1 MIKNS
6 GLYDTIMVI
15 ITNSKGYSEVI
26 PITKIKL
33 LKVYSYCQLNKL
45 LKFNR
50 LSIQREPI
58 FIIVN
63 HRLMLIKRRI

>member
-26 PITKIKL
+26 PI
-33 LKVYSYCQLNKL
+33 
-45 LKFNR
+45 NR

-58 FIIVN
+58 FYYSQS
-63 HRLMLIKRRI
+63 

>member
-26 PITKIKL
+26 PIT
-33 LKVYSYCQLNKL
+33 
-45 LKFNR
+45 
-50 LSIQREPI
+50 
-58 FIIVN
+58 
-63 HRLMLIKRRI
+63 

>member
-26 PITKIKL
+26 PINKIAEGIFLLSTK
-33 LKVYSYCQLNKL
+33 
-45 LKFNR
+45 
-50 LSIQREPI
+50 
-58 FIIVN
+58 
-63 HRLMLIKRRI
+63 

>member
-26 PITKIKL
+26 P
-33 LKVYSYCQLNKL
+33 
-45 LKFNR
+45 
-50 LSIQREPI
+50 
-58 FIIVN
+58 
-63 HRLMLIKRRI
+63 